1 MKRNLVVTLV
11 LVIML
16 FIASTSFA
24 ATSPFEDV
32 PINHWAYSAVNK
44 LAQAG
49 IIDGYGNGNFQGDH
63 TLTRYQM
70 ATIIANAMTKLDK
83 ANAEQKAIIDK
94 LTHEFSSELEGLNVR
109 VTKLENK
116 ASNIKFDGEVRY
128 RYENTTSVAEQSFT
142 RVRINMFAPLTDSLV
157 FKGRIES
164 QNTAGTKADINMTQA
179 YIAGKA
185 FGANPMVA
193 GRIPLYL
200 GQGLLTDSE
209 GDATTG
215 ADGMLLVFGN
225 QLKVS
230 LAAGKAGVTDNL
242 VPVAPGVN
250 MPGNLIL
257 RAVDLAYAV
266 NKNLTVTVSHLA
278 DRDEEFYKSYAAGF
292 GYKGIKNIGLTFEYG
307 INKSEFAKASNNND
321 EAKGWMAKAK
331 YLGAIPAAENSY
343 GFWVGYRNADPA
355 FDSYSLSTLD
365 TTAKVNEMSNI
376 KGFEYGVEY
385 TVFKN
390 GVLKFQYNDL
400 KSKLD
405 DAGQKNYF
413 GSLTYSF

>member
-1 MKRNLVVTLV
+1 MKRSLVVTLI
-11 LVIML
+11 LVFM
-16 FIASTSFA
+16 FSIANISLA

-32 PINHWAYSAVNK
+32 PTNHWAYEAVSK

-49 IIDGYGNGNFQGDH
+49 IVDGYGNGTFQGDH
-63 TLTRYQM
+63 TMTRYQM
-70 ATIIANAMTKLDK
+70 ATVIANAMTKQNK
-83 ANAEQKAIIDK
+83 ANAEQKALIDK
-94 LTHEFSSELEGLNVR
+94 LASEFSSELEGLNVR

-164 QNTAGTKADINMTQA
+164 QNSAGTKADINMTQA

-185 FGANPMVA
+185 FGANPMVV

-215 ADGMLLVFGN
+215 ADGILLVFGN

-230 LAAGKAGVTDNL
+230 LAAGKAGVTDDL

-257 RAVDLAYAV
+257 RATNIAYAV
-266 NKNLTVTVSHLA
+266 NKDFNVTAAYLA
-278 DRDEEFYKSYAAGF
+278 DKDKEYYKSYSAGF
-292 GYKGIKNIGLTFEYG
+292 NYKGIKNVGLNFEYG
-307 INKSEFAKASNNND
+307 VNKSELAKASNNNT

-331 YLGAIPAAENSY
+331 YLGAIPETEKSY
-343 GFWVGYRNADPA
+343 GFWVGYRNADTA
-355 FDSYSLSTLD
+355 FDSYSLGTLEST
-365 TTAKVNEMSNI
+365 TKVNEMSNI

-385 TVFKN
+385 SVFRN
-390 GVLKFQYNDL
+390 GVLKFQYNDM
-400 KSKLD
+400 KSKSSNTD
-405 DAGQKNYF
+405 QENYI